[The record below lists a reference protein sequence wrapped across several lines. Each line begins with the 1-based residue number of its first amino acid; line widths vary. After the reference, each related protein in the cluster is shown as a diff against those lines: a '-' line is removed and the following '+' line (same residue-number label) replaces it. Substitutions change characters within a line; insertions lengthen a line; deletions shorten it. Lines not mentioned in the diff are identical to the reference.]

1 MITEGV
7 ATIVTGGASGLGR
20 ATAKYLAEHGCKVA
34 IFDANVEAGLTVA
47 AAIGGV
53 FHEVDVCCELSID
66 GAMSAADAVHG
77 VARILVNCAGIAP
90 VAKIVDSAG
99 EPHSAELL
107 RKIIGINLIGTA
119 LVQACFA
126 ARLSK
131 ASPVGEERGIVI
143 NTASIAA
150 YEGQLGQSA
159 YAASKAGVVGLTLPS
174 ARDLAPHRIRVMAIA
189 PGMFRTPMIDMLSE
203 EGKDQLGQQVPF
215 PNRLGS
221 PKELAQLVLSI
232 ITNPMLNGEVIRL
245 DAAHRLGA

>member
-1 MITEGV
+1 LDTQGV
-7 ATIVTGGASGLGR
+7 AAIVTGGASGLGR
-20 ATAKYLAEHGCKVA
+20 ATAEFLAEHGCKVA
-34 IFDANVEAGLTVA
+34 ILDTNVESGEQVA

-53 FHEVDVCCELSID
+53 FQQVDVTCELSIED
-66 GAMSAADAVHG
+66 AVSAAEAVHG
-77 VARILVNCAGIAP
+77 VARILVSCAGIAP
-90 VAKIVDSAG
+90 VAKIVDNTG

-107 RKIIGINLIGTA
+107 RKIIGINLIGAA

-126 ARLSK
+126 ARLAK
-131 ASPVGEERGIVI
+131 VSPVGEERGVVI

-150 YEGQLGQSA
+150 YEGQVGQSA

-215 PNRLGS
+215 PNRLGT
-221 PKELAQLVLSI
+221 PKEFAQLVLSI
-232 ITNPMLNGEVIRL
+232 INNPMLNGEVIRL

>member
-1 MITEGV
+1 LITEGV

-20 ATAKYLAEHGCKVA
+20 ATAEYLAEHGCMVA

-53 FHEVDVCCELSID
+53 FHEVDVCCELSIE
-66 GAMSAADAVHG
+66 GAMSAAEAVHG

-90 VAKIVDSAG
+90 VAKIVDSAV

-107 RKIIGINLIGTA
+107 RKIIGINLIGAA

-126 ARLSK
+126 ARLVK
-131 ASPVGEERGIVI
+131 VSPVGEERGVVI

-150 YEGQLGQSA
+150 YEGQVGQSA

-215 PNRLGS
+215 PNRLGT
-221 PKELAQLVLSI
+221 PKEFAQLVLSI
-232 ITNPMLNGEVIRL
+232 INNPMLNGEVIRL